1 MLRRHVFEVVSYVQY
16 AGTSSSSSSFPSF
29 PSSSGFSFPSFLH
42 ASFIMQLNTSEIALM
57 SYSESNVTWSFNNNL
72 RCASTTRIFS
82 EYGIEALNT
91 ADSIVARCFRIPDV
105 KYRFN
110 TTRAVSRNA

>member
-29 PSSSGFSFPSFLH
+29 PSFPSFLH
-42 ASFIMQLNTSEIALM
+42 ASFIMQLNTSEIAPV

-72 RCASTTRIFS
+72 RRSSTTRIFS